1 MNTIDVNGLLQQMRA
16 MSAQAQLPTRR
27 PVSTTS
33 VEGMPDFGSL
43 LKQSIDG
50 VSSSQ
55 NAASALSITDHGFVL
70 SQGAVVAR
78 GSSAELLADDRMRHA
93 YLGF

>member
-1 MNTIDVNGLLQQMRA
+1 VLLLDEPSLGLAPLITQQIMR
-16 MSAQAQLPTRR
+16 LLHDLRDRTGLT
-27 PVSTTS
+27 VVL
-33 VEGMPDFGSL
+33 VE
-43 LKQSIDG
+43 
-50 VSSSQ
+50 Q